1 MKLLENLYKSVGIDL
16 GTANFLIYMKGR
28 GIVVNEPT
36 MVAINNRTNQILAV
50 GDEAKKMLDRTP
62 AHVTLVQPLIN
73 GVISD
78 FEMTQE
84 VIKHFFSKISEHT
97 LFSRY
102 HVAAVS
108 IPTNLTEVERKSV
121 EDAVVSS
128 GASRVLLVEEPI
140 ASAIGTRLP
149 IEEPTANMIVDVGGG
164 TTEISIISIGGA
176 VLSKS
181 LNTAGQRFNED
192 LSKFIKSE
200 YKLLIGEPT
209 AEALKIQVGSAL
221 PVDDKLEM
229 VVRGR
234 DVATG
239 LPKEVIVRNTQVRT
253 ALQKSLKTIAD
264 SIKSILE
271 ESPPELVGD
280 ILERGIH
287 LSGGGSLLRGLDEYL
302 ERELQVDVRVVD
314 DPLTCVVRGLG
325 IIIEDVKRYETILS
339 NQEKPK
345 PVNL

>member
-1 MKLLENLYKSVGIDL
+1 MKLFENLYKSVGIDL
-16 GTANFLIYMKGR
+16 GTANFLIYVKGR

-36 MVAINNRTNQILAV
+36 LIAINNRTHQILAV
-50 GDEAKKMLDRTP
+50 GEEANKMLDRTP
-62 AHVTLVQPLIN
+62 AHVTLIKPLIN

-84 VIKHFFSKISEHT
+84 IIRHFFSKLSEHN

-102 HVAAVS
+102 RTAAVS

-121 EDAVVSS
+121 EDAVVSA
-128 GASRVLLVEEPI
+128 GASKVLLVEEPI

-149 IEEPTANMIVDVGGG
+149 IEEPTANMIVDIGGG

-176 VLSKS
+176 VISRS
-181 LNTAGQRFNED
+181 LKIAGQRFNED
-192 LSKFIKSE
+192 ISRFIKSE

-209 AEALKIQVGSAL
+209 AEALKINVGSA
-221 PVDDKLEM
+221 VSTEEKLEM
-229 VVRGR
+229 AVRGR
-234 DVATG
+234 DVSTG
-239 LPKEVIVRNTQVRT
+239 LPKEIIVRTAQVKT
-253 ALQKSLKTIAD
+253 ALQKSLKAIAD
-264 SIKSILE
+264 VIKSILE
-271 ESPPELVGD
+271 DAPPELVGD
-280 ILERGIH
+280 ILERGIY

-302 ERELQVDVRVVD
+302 ERELQVETRMVD

-325 IIIEDVKRYETILS
+325 IIIEDTKRYETILS

-345 PVNL
+345 LVNL

>member
-1 MKLLENLYKSVGIDL
+1 MKLFENLYKSVGIDL
-16 GTANFLIYMKGR
+16 GTANFLVYVKGR

-36 MVAINNRTNQILAV
+36 LVAINNRTNQILAI

-62 AHVTLVQPLIN
+62 AHVTLIQPLIS

-84 VIKHFFSKISEHT
+84 IIRYFFSKISEHS

-128 GASRVLLVEEPI
+128 GTSKVLLVEEPI
-140 ASAIGTRLP
+140 AAAIGTRLP
-149 IEEPTANMIVDVGGG
+149 IEEPTANMIVDIGGG
-164 TTEISIISIGGA
+164 TTEISIISVGGA
-176 VLSKS
+176 VVSKS
-181 LNTAGQRFNED
+181 LKTAGQRFNDEIARY
-192 LSKFIKSE
+192 IKSE

-209 AEALKIQVGSAL
+209 AEALKINVGSAL

-239 LPKEVIVRNTQVRT
+239 LPKEIIVRNAQVRT
-253 ALQKSLKTIAD
+253 ALQKSLKSIAD
-264 SIKSILE
+264 SIKAILE
-271 ESPPELVGD
+271 DAPPELVGD

-287 LSGGGSLLRGLDEYL
+287 LSGGGSMLRGLDEYL
-302 ERELQVDVRVVD
+302 ERELQVNVRVVD

-325 IIIEDVKRYETILS
+325 IIIEDIKKYETVLS

>member
-1 MKLLENLYKSVGIDL
+1 M
-16 GTANFLIYMKGR
+16 
-28 GIVVNEPT
+28 VNEPT
-36 MVAINNRTNQILAV
+36 LIAINNRTNQILAV
-50 GDEAKKMLDRTP
+50 GDEANKMLDRTP
-62 AHVTLVQPLIN
+62 AHVTLIKPLIN

-84 VIKHFFSKISEHT
+84 IIRHFFSRLSEHN

-102 HVAAVS
+102 RMAAVS
-108 IPTNLTEVERKSV
+108 IPTNLTEVERKTV
-121 EDAVVSS
+121 EHAVVSA
-128 GASRVLLVEEPI
+128 GASKVILVEEPI

-149 IEEPTANMIVDVGGG
+149 IEEPTANMIVDIGGG
-164 TTEISIISIGGA
+164 TTEISIISVGGA
-176 VLSKS
+176 VVSRS
-181 LNTAGQRFNED
+181 LKTAGQKFNED
-192 LSKFIKSE
+192 ISRFIRSE

-209 AEALKIQVGSAL
+209 AEAIKINVGSAM
-221 PVDDKLEM
+221 PVEDKLEM
-229 VVRGR
+229 PVRGR

-239 LPKEVIVRNTQVRT
+239 LPKEVIVRNAQVRS

-271 ESPPELVGD
+271 DAPPELVGD

-287 LSGGGSLLRGLDEYL
+287 LSGGGSLLRSMDEYL
-302 ERELQVDVRVVD
+302 ERELQVETRIVD

-325 IIIEDVKRYETILS
+325 IIIEDTGKYETILS
-339 NQEKPK
+339 NQERPK

>member
-1 MKLLENLYKSVGIDL
+1 MKLFENLYKNVGIDL
-16 GTANFLIYMKGR
+16 GTANFLIYVKGR
-28 GIVVNEPT
+28 GIVINEPT
-36 MVAINNRTNQILAV
+36 LVAINNRTNQILAI

-62 AHVTLVQPLIN
+62 AHVTLIQPLIS

-78 FEMTQE
+78 FETTQE
-84 VIKHFFSKISEHT
+84 IIKHFFDKISERSF
-97 LFSRY
+97 FSRY

-121 EDAVVSS
+121 EDAVVSA
-128 GASRVLLVEEPI
+128 GASKVLLVEEPI

-164 TTEISIISIGGA
+164 TTEISIISVGGA
-176 VLSKS
+176 VVSKS
-181 LNTAGQRFNED
+181 LKIAGQKFND
-192 LSKFIKSE
+192 DIARYIKSE

-209 AEALKIQVGSAL
+209 AEALKINVGSAL

-234 DVATG
+234 DITTG
-239 LPKEVIVRNTQVRT
+239 LPKEIIVRNTQVRV
-253 ALQKSLKTIAD
+253 ALQKSLKSIAD
-264 SIKSILE
+264 SIKTILE
-271 ESPPELVGD
+271 DAPPELVGD
-280 ILERGIH
+280 ILERGIY
-287 LSGGGSLLRGLDEYL
+287 LSGGGSMLRNLDEYL

-325 IIIEDVKRYETILS
+325 IIIEDMKRYETVLS